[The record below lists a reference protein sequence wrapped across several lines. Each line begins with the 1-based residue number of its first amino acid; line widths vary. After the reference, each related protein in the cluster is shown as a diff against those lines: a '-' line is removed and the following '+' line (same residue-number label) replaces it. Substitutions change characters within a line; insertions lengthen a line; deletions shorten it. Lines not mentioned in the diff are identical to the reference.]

1 MAALALWVW
10 ANCTHR
16 RACRRRRT
24 AVLSGK
30 YSKDYSLH
38 EELDSHGRLRT
49 VADYVGDYYRYVLP
63 RDRRG
68 LPLVTALVA
77 LCAASLL
84 VPLLAVAPI
93 LRAWYVMIPLAL
105 AIAPAVLL
113 VQWCVRL
120 LTLGEKLT
128 HQRRDQID
136 RLAPWSFL
144 AALLAAVSLAGQIVY
159 AATGQGPLHLPTLC
173 ATAALLGSGAA
184 LFALRRRFDMEPIPA
199 ETTE

>member
-1 MAALALWVW
+1 M
-10 ANCTHR
+10 
-16 RACRRRRT
+16 
-24 AVLSGK
+24 LSGK
-30 YSKDYSLH
+30 YSKDYTLR
-38 EELDSHGRLRT
+38 EELDERGRLRT

-68 LPLVTALVA
+68 LPLAAALVA
-77 LCAASLL
+77 LCAVALL
-84 VPLLAVAPI
+84 VPLLAVAPV
-93 LRAWYVMIPLAL
+93 LRVWYVMIPLAL
-105 AIAPAVLL
+105 AIAPVALL
-113 VQWCVRL
+113 AQWCIRL

-128 HQRRDQID
+128 HERRDQIE

-173 ATAALLGSGAA
+173 ATAALLGSGTA
-184 LFALRRRFDMEPIPA
+184 LFALRRRFAMEVVPA

>member
-1 MAALALWVW
+1 M
-10 ANCTHR
+10 
-16 RACRRRRT
+16 
-24 AVLSGK
+24 LSGK
-30 YSKDYSLH
+30 YSKDYTLR
-38 EELDSHGRLRT
+38 EALDERGRLRT

-68 LPLVTALVA
+68 LPLAAALVA

-84 VPLLAVAPI
+84 VPLLAVDPV

-144 AALLAAVSLAGQIVY
+144 AALLAAASLAGQIVH
-159 AATGQGPLHLPTLC
+159 AATGQGSLHLPTLC

-184 LFALRRRFDMEPIPA
+184 LFALRHRFATEVIPA

>member
-1 MAALALWVW
+1 M
-10 ANCTHR
+10 
-16 RACRRRRT
+16 
-24 AVLSGK
+24 LSGK
-30 YSKDYSLH
+30 YSKDYTLR
-38 EELDSHGRLRT
+38 EELDERGRLRT

-68 LPLVTALVA
+68 LPLAAALVA

-105 AIAPAVLL
+105 AIAPVVLL

-128 HQRRDQID
+128 HERRDQIE

-144 AALLAAVSLAGQIVY
+144 AALLAAASLAGQIVY

-184 LFALRRRFDMEPIPA
+184 LFALRHRFATEVIPA

>member
-1 MAALALWVW
+1 M
-10 ANCTHR
+10 
-16 RACRRRRT
+16 
-24 AVLSGK
+24 LSGK
-30 YSKDYSLH
+30 YSKDYTLR
-38 EELDSHGRLRT
+38 EALDERGRLRT

-68 LPLVTALVA
+68 LPLAAALVA
-77 LCAASLL
+77 LCAAS
-84 VPLLAVAPI
+84 
-93 LRAWYVMIPLAL
+93 
-105 AIAPAVLL
+105 LL

-144 AALLAAVSLAGQIVY
+144 AALLAAASLAGQIVH

-184 LFALRRRFDMEPIPA
+184 LFALRHRFAMEAIPA